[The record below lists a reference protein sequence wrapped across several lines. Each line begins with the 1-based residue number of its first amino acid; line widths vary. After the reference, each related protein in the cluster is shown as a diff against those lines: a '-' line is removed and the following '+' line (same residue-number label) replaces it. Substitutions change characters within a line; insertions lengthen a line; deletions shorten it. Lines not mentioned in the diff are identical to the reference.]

1 MSAADPS
8 RAGGKPELPPSRSGS
23 EWKSQRDHGPSN
35 YQSGPGSMQDML
47 PSLRSRIGEKE
58 APRSAPQSLTSSYR
72 VPELP
77 HKDDDRDNRKRNLA
91 GK

>member
-8 RAGGKPELPPSRSGS
+8 RGGKTDLPPVRGGGD
-23 EWKSQRDHGPSN
+23 WKGRDHGPQS
-35 YQSGPGSMQDML
+35 YQGSGNTVSDMP

-58 APRSAPQSLTSSYR
+58 APRSGPQAPAAPYRSS
-72 VPELP
+72 ELP
-77 HKDDDRDNRKRNLA
+77 HKDDDRDNRKRTLA